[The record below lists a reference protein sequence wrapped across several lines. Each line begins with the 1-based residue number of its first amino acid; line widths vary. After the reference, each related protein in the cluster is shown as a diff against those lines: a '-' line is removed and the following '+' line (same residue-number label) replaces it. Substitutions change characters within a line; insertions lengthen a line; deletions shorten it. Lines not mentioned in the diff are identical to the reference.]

1 VQTPRKVSSGV
12 TPEAAIA
19 KALTPIAIE
28 NLRPRPKRYEIPDG
42 GCRGLRVVVQ
52 PSGFRSW
59 AVRYRFRGATRK
71 LVLGPVLVEDHKRD
85 VHPDVA
91 GTLPVIDTPLTLTDA
106 RWLATQALR
115 QSRSGID
122 PAPLK
127 QQNLRNEPLHD
138 TVQAVG
144 EEYLRR
150 EGPGLRTLAQ
160 RRYDHGLIYKSLG
173 SRPIADVKLSDIVRL
188 LDRVEEAHGAA
199 AADRVHA
206 SWRRLAT
213 WHASRSD
220 EYRPPLVRGAKR
232 NKNGARERVL
242 NDDEIRHVWAAAETL
257 PGPFGAYL
265 KFLLLTA
272 ARRKEA
278 SDMRRS
284 ELVDDATWVIPAARC
299 KTARDVL
306 VPLSRAALAIVRD
319 MPRLG
324 NGDLVFTTDGRTA
337 IGSFSR
343 SKRAID
349 LASGVTG
356 WTIHDLRRTA
366 RTLLS
371 RAGVDAD
378 ISERCLGHAIG
389 GVRAT
394 YDRHQFEPEK
404 RRAFELLAA
413 MVERIVSP
421 QPNVLALTAAR

>member
-1 VQTPRKVSSGV
+1 
-12 TPEAAIA
+12 
-19 KALTPIAIE
+19 
-28 NLRPRPKRYEIPDG
+28 
-42 GCRGLRVVVQ
+42 
-52 PSGFRSW
+52 
-59 AVRYRFRGATRK
+59 
-71 LVLGPVLVEDHKRD
+71 
-85 VHPDVA
+85 
-91 GTLPVIDTPLTLTDA
+91 
-106 RWLATQALR
+106 
-115 QSRSGID
+115 
-122 PAPLK
+122 
-127 QQNLRNEPLHD
+127 
-138 TVQAVG
+138 
-144 EEYLRR
+144 
-150 EGPGLRTLAQ
+150 
-160 RRYDHGLIYKSLG
+160 
-173 SRPIADVKLSDIVRL
+173 
-188 LDRVEEAHGAA
+188 
-199 AADRVHA
+199 VHA

-232 NKNGARERVL
+232 NKNRARERVL
-242 NDDEIRHVWAAAETL
+242 NDDEIRHVWAAAETH

-284 ELVDDATWVIPAARC
+284 ELFDDATWVIPAARC

-306 VPLSRAALAIVRD
+306 VPLSRAAQAIVRD

-371 RAGVDAD
+371 RAGIDAD
-378 ISERCLGHAIG
+378 VAERCLGHAVV
-389 GVRAT
+389 GVRAV
-394 YDRHQFEPEK
+394 YDRHQFEEEK
-404 RRAFELLAA
+404 RRAFEALAA
-413 MVERIVSP
+413 QIERIVNP
-421 QPNVLALTAAR
+421 QPNIVALPVAG